1 MITYEF
7 TEIDLKKYL
16 IMKRRIPNIIFSV
29 FGTILYFY
37 FTFYLLLES
46 PLEVICFY
54 LLFILGFI
62 FIIYLL
68 DKLYYFINIKRQR
81 NNNLFGRHKVKIDTD
96 KIVVSINDKEQIYL
110 NNDIKKIKRKK
121 DYTIIQ
127 YKGGI
132 SLLFLKNILK
142 ENYNKIK
149 IN

>member
-7 TEIDLKKYL
+7 TENDLKKYL

-46 PLEVICFY
+46 PIEVIGFY
-54 LLFILGFI
+54 LLYIIVFIT
-62 FIIYLL
+62 IIYLL
-68 DKLYYFINIKRQR
+68 NKLYYFANIKKQKS
-81 NNNLFGRHKVKIDTD
+81 NNLFGNYKVKIDTD
-96 KIVVSINDKEQIYL
+96 KIVVSINEIEQIYL
-110 NNDIKKIKRKK
+110 NKDIKKIKREK

-132 SLLFLKNILK
+132 SLLFLKSILK
-142 ENYNKIK
+142 ERYNKIK

>member
-7 TEIDLKKYL
+7 TEKDLKKYL